1 MSIESSNI
9 DWALMYAILAGEA
22 DEAQERKWKELFLSS
37 EDYRHL
43 YDALKPVFS
52 EAEEGATFAR
62 LRAVNALHMGLDTPP
77 VQEQRW
83 SRRSRIRA
91 ASLLTMLTVLFV
103 IFPQNKQPENKAV
116 TWQQI
121 SAAPGRS
128 TVITF
133 PEGSTVRLSPLSSI
147 RFPNEFDA
155 GRREVFLTGE
165 GYFNI
170 TKDSARPFYVH
181 TPHISTKVLGT
192 AFHVQYDS
200 AQQVRITLVEG
211 KVQVL
216 QDSSALATLRPRQA
230 FIYNTGA
237 DNWEIRNISSAE
249 AGVLA
254 GGGIVFEATPLYE
267 VAALLEGYF
276 DVKVQFSDPSLAS
289 LRFTSM
295 FRQPSLTNI
304 LQAIK
309 ASNKIDYTNR
319 DNIILF
325 IRKN

>member
-1 MSIESSNI
+1 MGIESSNI
-9 DWALMYAILAGEA
+9 DWALLYAILAGEA
-22 DEAQERKWKELFLSS
+22 DEAQEAKWRELFLSS
-37 EDYRHL
+37 GVYRDL
-43 YDALKPVFS
+43 YDELKPAFR
-52 EAEEGATFAR
+52 EAERGEAFRR
-62 LRAVNALHMGLDTPP
+62 LQALSSLHLGPDLTPAASERRP
-77 VQEQRW
+77 AP
-83 SRRSRIRA
+83 SRSRA
-91 ASLLTMLTVLFV
+91 AALLAMLTVLFV
-103 IFPQNKQPENKAV
+103 IFPQSKQPETPAV

-147 RFPNEFDA
+147 RFPNGFDPQK
-155 GRREVFLTGE
+155 REVFLTGE

-181 TPHISTKVLGT
+181 TQQISTRVLGT
-192 AFHVQYDS
+192 AFQVQYDS
-200 AQQVRITLVEG
+200 ALQVRITLVEG

-216 QDSSALATLRPRQA
+216 RDASTLATLQPRQA
-230 FIYNTGA
+230 FTYNAGA

-254 GGGIVFEATPLYE
+254 GGGIVFEATPLRQ
-267 VAALLEGYF
+267 VATLLERYF
-276 DVKVQFSDPSLAS
+276 DVKVHFAQPSLAA

-295 FRQPSLTNI
+295 FSHPSLTNI
-304 LQAIK
+304 LQSIK
-309 ASNKIDYTNR
+309 ASNKIDYTIR
-319 DNIILF
+319 DNTILF